1 MGSPPFTSMTR
12 SRERRLLAQRRRR
25 RRRAIFGAAAATA
38 VVVAVL
44 LGVAF
49 VGGNSEPRGA
59 PRTAVHHGPA
69 SAPAKL
75 SADGLPLATPAVAL
89 GGLSSPSLDP
99 IRLAFARPPR
109 SGLLFNLQS
118 GQVLWQRHPLER
130 VRIASLTK
138 MMTALLTVEHST
150 PRERVLISRR
160 AADMPGSK
168 VGVLPVGHH
177 VRLETLLYG
186 LLLPSGNDAAV
197 ALAEHVSH
205 RVSTFV
211 RLMNTQAAALG
222 MGCTRYSSPSGYY
235 DHGNFSCAA
244 DLAMLAREDIHQPR
258 IARVTHTLSA
268 ALPFPTKGG
277 KLFLYNNNP
286 LLIYHYP
293 GTTGLKT
300 GFTEAA
306 GRCLVATAERD
317 GVRLGVV
324 ILHSSEPGRQAR
336 ALLNR
341 GFEDVYHLPPVHEA
355 EMPPGA

>member
-1 MGSPPFTSMTR
+1 MSSPLFTELGR

-25 RRRAIFGAAAATA
+25 RRRAFLAAAAAT
-38 VVVAVL
+38 VVVVVVL

-49 VGGNSEPRGA
+49 VGASSEPRGA
-59 PRTAVHHGPA
+59 QRASNHHAAAPQ
-69 SAPAKL
+69 PAKL

-89 GGLSSPSLDP
+89 SGLSSPLLDP
-99 IRLAFARPPR
+99 VHVAFARPPR
-109 SGLLFNLQS
+109 SGLLFNLKT
-118 GQVLWQRHPLER
+118 GQVLWQRDPLEK

-138 MMTALLTVEHST
+138 MMTALLIVKHST
-150 PRERVLISRR
+150 PDEPVLITRR

-177 VRLETLLYG
+177 IRLETLLYG

-197 ALAEHVSH
+197 ALSEHVAH

-211 RLMNTQAAALG
+211 HLMNTEAADLG

-235 DHGNFSCAA
+235 DHGNYSCAA
-244 DLAMLAREDIHQPR
+244 DLAMLAREDLMQPR
-258 IARVTHTLSA
+258 IARVTRTLSA
-268 ALPFPTKGG
+268 ALPFPIKGG

-293 GTTGLKT
+293 GTTGMKT

-306 GRCLVATAERD
+306 GRCLVGTAERH

-324 ILHSSEPGRQAR
+324 VLHSTEPGRQAR

-341 GFEDVYHLPPVHEA
+341 GFEDVYHLPPVSET
-355 EMPPGA
+355 EFPPGA

>member
-1 MGSPPFTSMTR
+1 MGSPPFTNTTQ

-25 RRRAIFGAAAATA
+25 RRAFLLAAAVT
-38 VVVAVL
+38 VVVAAVL

-49 VGGNSEPRGA
+49 VGASSEPRGA
-59 PRTAVHHGPA
+59 QRVTSHPGAAAPPA
-69 SAPAKL
+69 RL
-75 SADGLPLATPAVAL
+75 SADGLPLAAPAVAL
-89 GGLSSPSLDP
+89 GGISSPSLDP
-99 IRLAFARPPR
+99 LRLAFARPPR
-109 SGLLFNLQS
+109 AGLLINLQT

-130 VRIASLTK
+130 VPIASLTK

-150 PRERVLISRR
+150 PTEPVLITRR

-168 VGVLPVGHH
+168 VGVLPVGHD

-211 RLMNTQAAALG
+211 RLMNTEAAALG
-222 MGCTRYSSPSGYY
+222 MGCTRFSSPSGYY
-235 DHGNFSCAA
+235 DRDNFSCAA
-244 DLAMLAREDIHQPR
+244 DLAMLAREDIQQPR
-258 IARVTHTLSA
+258 IARVTRTLSA
-268 ALPFPTKGG
+268 ALPFPIKGG

-293 GTTGLKT
+293 GTTGMKT

-324 ILHSSEPGRQAR
+324 VLHSTEPGRQAR
-336 ALLNR
+336 TLLNR

>member
-1 MGSPPFTSMTR
+1 M
-12 SRERRLLAQRRRR
+12 LARRRR
-25 RRRAIFGAAAATA
+25 RRRAFAVAAGITA
-38 VVVAVL
+38 VVLAVL
-44 LGVAF
+44 LGVVF

-59 PRTAVHHGPA
+59 PRVGSHRRPA
-69 SAPAKL
+69 THTVALSPA
-75 SADGLPLATPAVAL
+75 GLPLAAPAFAL
-89 GGLSSPSLDP
+89 SGLSSPLTDP
-99 IRLAFARPPR
+99 LHVAFRRPPR
-109 SGLLFNLQS
+109 AGLLFNLQT
-118 GQVLWQRHPLER
+118 GQVLWERDPHKR

-138 MMTALLTVEHST
+138 MMTALLTAEHST
-150 PRERVLISRR
+150 SHEAVLITRR

-211 RLMNTQAAALG
+211 RLMNSEAARLG

-235 DHGNFSCAA
+235 DRGNFSCAA
-244 DLAMLAREDIHQPR
+244 DLALLAREDLLQPR

-268 ALPFPTKGG
+268 KLPFPIKGG

-286 LLIYHYP
+286 LLIYRYP
-293 GTTGLKT
+293 GATGLKT

-306 GRCLVATAERD
+306 GRCLVGTAERD

-324 ILHSSEPGRQAR
+324 ILHSTEPGRQAR
-336 ALLNR
+336 TLLNE
-341 GFEDVYHLPPVHEA
+341 GFEDVYHLKPVPER